1 MPNHDGVIAP
11 SKLVREAILAN
22 LLNKQIRPVQCLL
35 VIAGMYATHRCWMMD
50 KEIPFAQTYGKL
62 FIGLPPWGRDRIP
75 ESVQAAAHEDGG
87 GAPTSLWPRFDV
99 EFFQD
104 HQSAF
109 TPICLPLL
117 RCKLTTA

>member
-87 GAPTSLWPRFDV
+87 GGTNFVVATIRRRVLPRSSIRVYADMP
-99 EFFQD
+99 
-104 HQSAF
+104 SPA
-109 TPICLPLL
+109 
-117 RCKLTTA
+117 